1 MGWLSDLLKE
11 YPALS
16 VAKERLALAEERF
29 KHIEEENSKLKA
41 RVAEL
46 EAHNTQLQ
54 AQLPKPATGELEE
67 VEIEILKL
75 LSSAGNEGG
84 SAAAIA
90 RRLGINETKAEYY
103 AEKLAENEY
112 LYQSYVMNMPVTYS
126 LDQKGREFLIKND
139 HI

>member
-29 KHIEEENSKLKA
+29 KHIEEENAELKA
-41 RVAEL
+41 HVAEL
-46 EAHNTQLQ
+46 EAQNSQLQ
-54 AQLPKPATGELEE
+54 AQLANAQIGGLEE
-67 VEIEILKL
+67 IEIEILKL
-75 LSSAGNEGG
+75 LSGAGDEGG

-90 RRLGINETKAEYY
+90 HHLGINETKAEYY

-112 LYQSYVMNMPVTYS
+112 LYQRYIIGMPVTYS
-126 LDQKGREFLIKND
+126 LDQKGREFLVKNN